1 MIGVI
6 LAGGKGSR
14 LGSLTKLT
22 PKPMIKIAGKPILWH
37 ILKILSSQGIKEFI
51 ICLGYKGN
59 VIKKYINELNCDFK
73 VKCINT
79 GQNTLTARRIFL
91 IKNEIKDER
100 FLLTYGDGVADIN
113 ISKLIKLHKRKKKIA
128 TVTAVNPIPRFGSLR
143 LKNSMVTG
151 FSEKV
156 VDENNLINGGYFIL
170 EKKLFNFVDLS
181 KNVMWE
187 QNPMIKLTK
196 KKQLS
201 AYYHKGFWHCMD
213 TERDYKYLNK
223 LYKKNAPWKI
233 W

>member
-14 LGSLTKLT
+14 LGSLTKVT
-22 PKPMIKIAGKPILWH
+22 PKPMIKVGGKPILWH
-37 ILKILSSQGIKEFI
+37 ILKILSSQGIKKFI

-59 VIKKYINELNCDFK
+59 IIKNYISKEKFDFE
-73 VKCINT
+73 VKCIST
-79 GQNTLTARRIFL
+79 GQNTLTARRIFFV
-91 IKNEIKDER
+91 KEEIKSER
-100 FLLTYGDGVADIN
+100 FLMTYGDGVSNIN
-113 ISKLIKLHKRKKKIA
+113 ISKLLKLHIKKKKIA

-143 LKNSMVTG
+143 LKNDLVTG

-156 VDENNLINGGYFIL
+156 IDENNLINGGFFIL
-170 EKKLFNFVDLS
+170 EKKIFNFVDLS

-187 QNPMIKLTK
+187 QDPMIKLTRNK
-196 KKQLS
+196 ELS

-213 TERDYKYLNK
+213 TERDYKHLNE
-223 LYKKNAPWKI
+223 LYRKKAPWRI

>member
-14 LGSLTKLT
+14 LGSLTKVT
-22 PKPMIKIAGKPILWH
+22 PKPMIKVGGKPILWH

-59 VIKKYINELNCDFK
+59 IIKNYISKEKFDFN
-73 VKCINT
+73 VKCVST
-79 GQNTLTARRIFL
+79 GENTLTARRIFL
-91 IKNEIKDER
+91 IKNEIKSER
-100 FLLTYGDGVADIN
+100 FLMTYGDGVSNIN
-113 ISKLIKLHKRKKKIA
+113 ISKLLKLHIKKKKIA

-143 LKNSMVTG
+143 LKNDLVTG

-156 VDENNLINGGYFIL
+156 VDENNLINGGFFIL
-170 EKKLFNFVDLS
+170 ERKIFNFVDLS

-187 QNPMIKLTK
+187 QDPMIKLTK
-196 KKQLS
+196 NKELS

-213 TERDYKYLNK
+213 TERDYKHLNE
-223 LYKKNAPWKI
+223 LYRKKAPWRI